1 MVTKIIF
8 WAENMPRKTIKNGF
22 QRRQFR
28 RGERRLR
35 GDEVKH
41 YLTLADSED
50 SQDRIEAMENLC
62 PCHVRKRIEV
72 VWEALYRGLQDRN
85 LNVRQAAWHTLEDGG
100 RPNDP
105 ELDSAMVEIANTETD
120 PKLKQKATKLVEA
133 AKMVEYKKQDLSVQR
148 HHYFTGKCDWCG
160 NSIAK
165 VCQLYDSEL
174 EIGGT
179 ARLAQ
184 IYADCQ
190 NEYKL

>member
-1 MVTKIIF
+1 
-8 WAENMPRKTIKNGF
+8 MPRKTIKNRF

-120 PKLKQKATKLVEA
+120 PKLKQKATKLVT
-133 AKMVEYKKQDLSVQR
+133 DLSR
-148 HHYFTGKCDWCG
+148 TESNRK
-160 NSIAK
+160 I
-165 VCQLYDSEL
+165 E
-174 EIGGT
+174 
-179 ARLAQ
+179 
-184 IYADCQ
+184 
-190 NEYKL
+190 